1 MKRFL
6 SLIVAL
12 VFALVSEAKITVQL
26 FTHTPVQ
33 EYVFTSWG
41 HSELRVL
48 DDDEGTDVLYSYGV
62 FSFDDVTKFVYNFVK
77 GDTDYTVE
85 SKYCSFGGAIDRV
98 TSRKRVDLRVQTLDL
113 TQEEA
118 KRLKD
123 ALEANASQEGWT
135 YRYNFFYDNCAT
147 RPRMMMENST
157 GAKFDYQ
164 FQNVNRKSYRTIIHE
179 MLSDMPWYAFGI
191 DICLGR
197 PCDAVPNDS
206 LLMFL
211 PANMAEQF
219 AMASVTD
226 SLGTRKLVSEDRVY
240 NPLVY
245 RTWDELSLPSPTVTF
260 WVFFVLVLLHCLFYA
275 YKKIKDRWFDFCF
288 FGLYGLL
295 GVLVFFLQF
304 ISTHPCVCPNFNI
317 LWANP
322 LLLLF
327 PVFIMFRVSQE
338 KLVYLHCMNVFLLV
352 PAILIFFYPGA
363 QEFHK
368 AFLPIILASL
378 VRSYFQVSLY
388 VEKRKIDN
396 AKRANE

>member
-6 SLIVAL
+6 SLIVVL
-12 VFALVSEAKITVQL
+12 LFALVAEAKITVQL
-26 FTHTPVQ
+26 FTHAPVQ

-48 DDDEGTDVLYSYGV
+48 DDEEGTDVLYSYGV

-77 GDTDYTVE
+77 GDTDYMVE
-85 SKYCSFGGAIDRV
+85 AKHCSFGDAIDRV
-98 TSRKRVDLRVQTLDL
+98 TSRKKVDLRVQTLDL
-113 TQEEA
+113 TQQEA
-118 KRLKD
+118 KKLKD
-123 ALEANASQEGWT
+123 ALAENASQEGWT

-147 RPRMMMENST
+147 RPRMMMEDYT

-164 FQNVNRKSYRTIIHE
+164 FQNVNRKSYRKIIHE

-197 PCDAVPNDS
+197 PCDEVPNDS

-219 AMASVTD
+219 ALASITD
-226 SLGTRKLVSEDRVY
+226 SLGTRSLVSEDRVY

-245 RTWDELSLPSPTVTF
+245 RSWEDVSLPSPMVAF
-260 WVFFVLVLLHCLFYA
+260 WVFFALVVLHCQFYA
-275 YKKIKDRWFDFCF
+275 RKKIKDTWFDFCF

-317 LWANP
+317 FWANP

-327 PVFIMFRVSQE
+327 PIFIMFRCRRE
-338 KLVYLHCMNVFLLV
+338 MLIYLHCMNIFMLV
-352 PAILIFFYPGA
+352 PALLIYFYPDV
-363 QEFHK
+363 QEFNG
-368 AFLPIILASL
+368 AFLPIIFASL
-378 VRSYFQVSLY
+378 VRSYFQVSIY
-388 VEKRKIDN
+388 VDEKKKLKNNI
-396 AKRANE
+396 